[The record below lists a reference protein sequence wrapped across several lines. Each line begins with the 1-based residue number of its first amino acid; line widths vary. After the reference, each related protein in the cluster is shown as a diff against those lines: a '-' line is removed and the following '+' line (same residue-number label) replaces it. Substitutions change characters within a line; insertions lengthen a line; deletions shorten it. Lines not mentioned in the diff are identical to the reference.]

1 MTCRRS
7 DIVDVAHSGVY
18 HCISRCVRR
27 ESLLSLPRR
36 RAWLLSRLGVLT
48 HAAAIDVIAFSAMEN
63 HLHLLLRTHPEVV
76 ARWSDREV
84 ALRKSLLL
92 GSKTKNR
99 KKKTKSK
106 SEVLIETPVDT
117 PREAAARLEMQ
128 ISMILSSPER
138 VRRARV
144 DLSSLGFFHK
154 LLKEPCA
161 RMWNR
166 EDEVVGGFWGPRFK
180 SPKVL
185 DQRAIETVAGYIE
198 LNEVYAC
205 AARSLQSSG
214 WSSGSLQWSRL
225 CEAILH
231 ACKTAI
237 HANLD
242 PREQLLQLRWEP
254 AFPCNMGSLE
264 GAGESESEVQAHPQT
279 RAQPVTE
286 SLENIA
292 QPSLLAH
299 MHRVDQTGR
308 RQRPDKSGH
317 ITKSEPRQSTQRVHV
332 ASRSFHA
339 TRRSSAAPS
348 SALQSGGR
356 PQASHSPQKW
366 AACRWMKSRGTH
378 CAKATAAATAARH
391 QWHLKSPAAVNAG
404 WCRCGAVRSNA

>member
-1 MTCRRS
+1 
-7 DIVDVAHSGVY
+7 
-18 HCISRCVRR
+18 
-27 ESLLSLPRR
+27 
-36 RAWLLSRLGVLT
+36 
-48 HAAAIDVIAFSAMEN
+48 MEN

-92 GSKTKNR
+92 GIKTKKR
-99 KKKTKSK
+99 KKKAKSK
-106 SEVLIETPVDT
+106 SGVLVGTPVDT
-117 PREAAARLEMQ
+117 PDEATARLEMQ
-128 ISMILSSPER
+128 ISAILSSPER
-138 VRRARV
+138 VRRARA
-144 DLSSLGFFHK
+144 DLSGLGFFHK

-166 EDEVVGGFWGPRFK
+166 EDDVVGGFWGPRFK

-225 CEAILH
+225 CDAILH

-237 HANLD
+237 QANLD

-317 ITKSEPRQSTQRVHV
+317 ITKSEPS
-332 ASRSFHA
+332 
-339 TRRSSAAPS
+339 
-348 SALQSGGR
+348 
-356 PQASHSPQKW
+356 
-366 AACRWMKSRGTH
+366 
-378 CAKATAAATAARH
+378 
-391 QWHLKSPAAVNAG
+391 AVNAAFARG
-404 WCRCGAVRSNA
+404 FTIFSRDTPFVRRALERVAQWWESTSESLTAEMGGMSLDEVAWNSLRKGHGSCYGSAASVALEVARRGQRWMVPVWSSA

>member
-92 GSKTKNR
+92 GTKTKNR
-99 KKKTKSK
+99 KKKAKSK
-106 SEVLIETPVDT
+106 SEVLVETPVDT

-138 VRRARV
+138 VRRARA

-166 EDEVVGGFWGPRFK
+166 EDEVVGGFWAPRFK

-279 RAQPVTE
+279 QAQPVTE

-317 ITKSEPRQSTQRVHV
+317 ITTSEPS
-332 ASRSFHA
+332 
-339 TRRSSAAPS
+339 
-348 SALQSGGR
+348 
-356 PQASHSPQKW
+356 
-366 AACRWMKSRGTH
+366 
-378 CAKATAAATAARH
+378 
-391 QWHLKSPAAVNAG
+391 AVNAAITRG
-404 WCRCGAVRSNA
+404 FAIFSRESPFVRRALERVAQWWETTSESLTAEMGGMSLDEVAWNSLRKGHGSCYGSAASVALEVARRGQRWMVPVWSSA

>member
-1 MTCRRS
+1 M
-7 DIVDVAHSGVY
+7 DLAHSGVY

-27 ESLLSLPRR
+27 ESLLSLPHR
-36 RAWLLSRLGVLT
+36 RAWLLARLWFLVR
-48 HAAAIDVIAFSAMEN
+48 AMAIDVIAFSAMEN

-92 GSKTKNR
+92 GTKTKKR
-99 KKKTKSK
+99 KKRAKSK
-106 SEVLIETPVDT
+106 SEVLDDAPVETPG
-117 PREAAARLEMQ
+117 EASARLEMQ
-128 ISMILSSPER
+128 ISVILSSPER
-138 VRRARV
+138 LRRARA

-166 EDEVVGGFWGPRFK
+166 EDDIVGGFWGPRFK

-231 ACKTAI
+231 ACKPAI

-254 AFPCNMGSLE
+254 AFSCNMGSLE
-264 GAGESESEVQAHPQT
+264 GAGEGESEVQSHPQT
-279 RAQPVTE
+279 LAEPPTE
-286 SLENIA
+286 TIENLA
-292 QPSLLAH
+292 QPSLLTH
-299 MHRVDQTGR
+299 VHRVDQTGR

-317 ITKSEPRQSTQRVHV
+317 IAKSEPS
-332 ASRSFHA
+332 
-339 TRRSSAAPS
+339 
-348 SALQSGGR
+348 
-356 PQASHSPQKW
+356 
-366 AACRWMKSRGTH
+366 
-378 CAKATAAATAARH
+378 
-391 QWHLKSPAAVNAG
+391 AVNAAIARG
-404 WCRCGAVRSNA
+404 FAIFSGETPFVRRALERVAQWWETTSESLTAEMGGMSLDEVAWNSLRKGHGSCYGSAASVALEVTRRGQRWMVPVWSSA